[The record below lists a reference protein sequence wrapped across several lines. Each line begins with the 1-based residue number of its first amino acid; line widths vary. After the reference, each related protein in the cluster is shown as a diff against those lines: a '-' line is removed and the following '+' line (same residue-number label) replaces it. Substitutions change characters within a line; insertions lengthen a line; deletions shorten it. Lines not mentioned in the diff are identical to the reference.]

1 MHAFTYHCPTEIVFG
16 KDTQLQLAEQIRKY
30 GGSRALLVYGS
41 GSIERSGLL
50 NQLCELLSE
59 NQIPYELFGGV
70 RANPT
75 LEHAREG
82 VKLALKSGADF
93 VIGAGGGSVID
104 TAKAIA
110 IGAANAPTDIWEFW
124 TREKTPHRA
133 LPVGAVLTI
142 SAAGSESSDS
152 AVLTNLA
159 TGEKRGLGT
168 ELNRPRFAIMNPEL
182 TMTLPPYQVACGVTD
197 IMMHTMDRYFNPYE
211 NELTDAIAEALLR
224 TVIAKGR
231 IAVQDPK
238 DYDSM
243 SELMWAGSLS
253 HNGLTGL
260 GGVKDFAVHQLGH
273 ELSAMFDTAHGAS
286 LATVWG
292 AWAKAVYRTK
302 PSRFARFAR
311 NVWGVTEADEEKAA
325 LEGMKKTVAFFR
337 SIGMPTSME
346 ENKDIGLQD
355 DVTLHDL
362 AYRCTYHRTRSIG
375 AFRVLGDE
383 EIYQIYKAADHTE
396 KFA

>member
-50 NQLCELLSE
+50 SQLCELLSE

-197 IMMHTMDRYFNPYE
+197 IMMHTMDR
-211 NELTDAIAEALLR
+211 
-224 TVIAKGR
+224 K
-231 IAVQDPK
+231 
-238 DYDSM
+238 M
-243 SELMWAGSLS
+243 S
-253 HNGLTGL
+253 
-260 GGVKDFAVHQLGH
+260 
-273 ELSAMFDTAHGAS
+273 
-286 LATVWG
+286 
-292 AWAKAVYRTK
+292 
-302 PSRFARFAR
+302 
-311 NVWGVTEADEEKAA
+311 
-325 LEGMKKTVAFFR
+325 
-337 SIGMPTSME
+337 
-346 ENKDIGLQD
+346 
-355 DVTLHDL
+355 
-362 AYRCTYHRTRSIG
+362 
-375 AFRVLGDE
+375 
-383 EIYQIYKAADHTE
+383 
-396 KFA
+396 

>member
-50 NQLCELLSE
+50 SQLCELLSE

-152 AVLTNLA
+152 SVLTNLA

-168 ELNRPRFAIMNPEL
+168 ELIRPRFAIMNPEL
-182 TMTLPPYQVACGVTD
+182 AATLPKYQIACGVTD
-197 IMMHTMDRYFNPYE
+197 IMMHTMERYFIPE
-211 NELTDAIAEALLR
+211 SQCEMTDEIAEGLLR
-224 TVIAKGR
+224 TVIKNG
-231 IAVQDPK
+231 PK
-238 DYDSM
+238 VLENPSDYNAM
-243 SELMWAGSLS
+243 AEIMWCGSLS
-253 HNGLTGL
+253 HNGLTECGR
-260 GGVKDFAVHQLGH
+260 GKDFSVHKFGH
-273 ELSAMFDTAHGAS
+273 ALSAKYDVAHGAS
-286 LATVWG
+286 LAAVWG
-292 AWAKAVYRTK
+292 AWAKYQYDEETVLW
-302 PSRFARFAR
+302 RFARFAEK
-311 NVWGVTEADEEKAA
+311 VWGITEGSDHKRAT
-325 LEGMKKTVAFFR
+325 EGIERTVAFFH
-337 SIGMPTSME
+337 SLGMPTSLHE
-346 ENKDIGLQD
+346 LDILNPSDEDLRALSMDATQQD
-355 DVTLHDL
+355 TVKLSRIRKL
-362 AYRCTYHRTRSIG
+362 G
-375 AFRVLGDE
+375 AQEVY
-383 EIYQIYKAADHTE
+383 EIYQMAR
-396 KFA
+396 

>member
-16 KDTQLQLAEQIRKY
+16 KDTQLQLAELIRKY
-30 GGSRALLVYGS
+30 GGSRVLLVYGS

-50 NQLCELLSE
+50 AQLCQVLTEGQVS
-59 NQIPYELFGGV
+59 YELFGGV
-70 RANPT
+70 KANPT

-82 VKLALKSGADF
+82 VKLALETGADF

-124 TREKTPHRA
+124 SRRQTPHRA

-168 ELNRPRFAIMNPEL
+168 ELNRPRFAVMNPEL
-182 TMTLPPYQVACGVTD
+182 TMTLPPYQVSCGVSD

-231 IAVQDPK
+231 VAVKNPK

-286 LATVWG
+286 LATMWG
-292 AWAKAVYRTK
+292 SWARYVCPTK

-311 NVWGVTEADEEKAA
+311 NVWGVTEADDEKAA
-325 LEGMKKTVAFFR
+325 MTGIEKTVAFFR
-337 SIGMPTSME
+337 SINMPTSLE
-346 ENKDIGLQD
+346 ENKDVGLQD
-355 DVTLHDL
+355 DVSLRDL
-362 AYRCTYHRTRSIG
+362 AYRCTYHRTRTIG
-375 AFRVLGDE
+375 TFRTLGE
-383 EIYQIYKAADHTE
+383 EDIYQIYKAANHAE
-396 KFA
+396 KF